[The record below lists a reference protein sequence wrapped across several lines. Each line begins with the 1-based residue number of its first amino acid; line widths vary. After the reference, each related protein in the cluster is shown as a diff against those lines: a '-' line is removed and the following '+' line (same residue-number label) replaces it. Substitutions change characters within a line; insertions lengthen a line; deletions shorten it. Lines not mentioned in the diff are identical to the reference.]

1 MEIDSLNKIKI
12 KSGQY
17 HKKIL
22 RLRIPQ
28 MGKGAIKK
36 PLNGQSKTA
45 KKSKGAKKTGKDK
58 KGKKTSNASCPDLVE
73 FAK

>member
-1 MEIDSLNKIKI
+1 
-12 KSGQY
+12 
-17 HKKIL
+17 
-22 RLRIPQ
+22 

-73 FAK
+73 FSLDRLKHHVNTCQYPPPHC